1 MQKNGFVL
9 LCQQNEFFF
18 STSHSHKKKPAL
30 FFRIGQA
37 TLDKKE
43 LANLDFYV
51 KNALEADREKVF
63 TLCGSADKATGTAA
77 GNQRLSEKRMEYVYK
92 LLVEKYGVAKERLR
106 KVAEGDR
113 NNLFADP
120 ELNRAVIIR

>member
-1 MQKNGFVL
+1 
-9 LCQQNEFFF
+9 
-18 STSHSHKKKPAL
+18 
-30 FFRIGQA
+30 
-37 TLDKKE
+37 
-43 LANLDFYV
+43 
-51 KNALEADREKVF
+51 
-63 TLCGSADKATGTAA
+63 
-77 GNQRLSEKRMEYVYK
+77 MEYVYK

>member
-1 MQKNGFVL
+1 MPTATPV
-9 LCQQNEFFF
+9 
-18 STSHSHKKKPAL
+18 AL